1 MNKINTLVFEGGGTY
16 GLAYSGALKELQKR
30 IDFNNIQYVCGT
42 SVGALI
48 AFAIASGLKPEHV
61 EDVVSKFRIAIL
73 LRTPG
78 ILLRMPWNAI
88 VNYGLINS
96 NIVKDICL
104 LVLRTIRPRQAG
116 YHIHGTTT
124 RCDYHGDE
132 SHGLLFLRRFEKD
145 HA

>member
-1 MNKINTLVFEGGGTY
+1 MNKNTIDFEGAGIY

-30 IDFNNIQYVCGT
+30 IDFNNIKYVCGT

-48 AFAIASGLKPEHV
+48 AFAVALGLKPEHM
-61 EDVVSKFRIAIL
+61 EDVISKFRITIL
-73 LRTPG
+73 LRIPG
-78 ILLRMPWNAI
+78 ILMRMPWNAI

-104 LVLRTIRPRQAG
+104 LVLRTVHPDKK
-116 YHIHGTTT
+116 YHIQGTTKG
-124 RCDYHGDE
+124 CDYHGDE
-132 SHGLLFLRRFEKD
+132 SHGLLSLCRFETD